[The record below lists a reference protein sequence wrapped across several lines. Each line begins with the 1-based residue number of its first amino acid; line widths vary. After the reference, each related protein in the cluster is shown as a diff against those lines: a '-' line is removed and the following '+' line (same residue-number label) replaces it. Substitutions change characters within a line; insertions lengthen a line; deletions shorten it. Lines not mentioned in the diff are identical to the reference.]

1 MENIVIT
8 GQRKL
13 SGEISVQGS
22 KNSVLPLLAATL
34 LVQGESC
41 IENCPDILDTDAAC
55 EILSELGC
63 KVSRQGSVL
72 TVKNDGDGYMIPEKL
87 MRKMRSSVMFL
98 GAILGRCGKAVISFP
113 GGCELGPR
121 PIDVHIF
128 ALKKLGVRFKENGGY
143 LYCDCPEGLN
153 GCEITLPIQSVGA
166 TENLLMA
173 AVKAKGETVINNAA
187 REPEIA
193 DLQSFLNKCGAD
205 ISGAGSDRIVING
218 TEKLT
223 GCCHRVIPDRIAAA
237 TYIIACALAG
247 DRCKINNVC
256 PGHIKSIISLLKETN
271 VDLTVDE
278 NSVIVLG
285 NRRLFAPRLIR
296 TSFYPGFPTDAQAI
310 MMSLCC
316 LAKGSSMF
324 IESIFQSRYKHVS
337 ELIRMGANIKVEQRV
352 AVVEGVKNLW
362 GAPVEATDLRGGASL
377 MVAALAAKGT
387 TVISKTE
394 HIYRGYENPEMVLG
408 SLGADIKRAKV
419 NELQ

>member
-1 MENIVIT
+1 MENLIIT

-22 KNSVLPLLAATL
+22 KNSVLPILASTLLAD
-34 LVQGESC
+34 GESC

-55 EILSELGC
+55 EILRELGC
-63 KVSRQGSVL
+63 AVARQGSVL
-72 TVKNDGDGYMIPEKL
+72 TVKNNGDGYVIPEKL

-98 GAILGRCGKAVISFP
+98 GAILGRCQKAVISFP
-113 GGCELGPR
+113 GGCEIGPR

-128 ALKKLGVRFKENGGY
+128 ALTKLGVRFKENGGY
-143 LYCDCPEGLN
+143 LYCDCPNGLN

-166 TENLLMA
+166 TENLIMA
-173 AVKAKGETVINNAA
+173 AAKAKGETVINNAA
-187 REPEIA
+187 REPEIV

-218 TEKLT
+218 KSKLI
-223 GCCHRVIPDRIAAA
+223 GACHTVIPDRIAAA

-247 DRCKINNVC
+247 SRCRIANVC
-256 PGHIKSIISLLKETN
+256 PEHIKSIISLLKEAN
-271 VDLTVDE
+271 VDLTVEE

-285 NRRLFAPRLIR
+285 SNKLFAPRLIR
-296 TSFYPGFPTDAQAI
+296 TSVYPGFPTDAQAI

-324 IESIFQSRYKHVS
+324 IESIFQSRYKHVC

-362 GAPVEATDLRGGASL
+362 GAPVEATDLRGGAAL

-387 TVISKTE
+387 TVISGTN
-394 HIYRGYENPEMVLG
+394 HIYRGYEYPEVILS
-408 SLGADIKRAKV
+408 SLGADIKRAKAD
-419 NELQ
+419 EL